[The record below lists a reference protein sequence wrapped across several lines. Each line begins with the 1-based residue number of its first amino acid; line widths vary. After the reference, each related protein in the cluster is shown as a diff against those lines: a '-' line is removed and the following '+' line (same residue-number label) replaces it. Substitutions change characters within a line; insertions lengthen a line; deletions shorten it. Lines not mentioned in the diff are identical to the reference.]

1 MVSVRRRLAQWQT
14 WVTVAAALAPV
25 LVVVDLGLFDRN
37 RALQGDVAGRQQFL
51 QQTVQLDNLQR
62 DLVNAI
68 AALAQRNNDA
78 ALRDVLVDHG
88 MLTPAPGTQAPAP
101 PPRGR

>member
-1 MVSVRRRLAQWQT
+1 MASRLAQWQT

-25 LVVVDLGLFDRN
+25 LVVVDLGLFERN
-37 RALQGDVAGRQQFL
+37 RALQVEVASRQQFL

-68 AALAQRNNDA
+68 AALAARSDDL
-78 ALRDVLVDHG
+78 ALRDILVDHG
-88 MLTPAPGTQAPAP
+88 LMSPVGPQAPAA

>member
-1 MVSVRRRLAQWQT
+1 VGRRLAQWQM

-25 LVVVDLGLFDRN
+25 LVVVDLGLFERN
-37 RALQGDVAGRQQFL
+37 RALQVEVANRQQFL

-68 AALAQRNNDA
+68 AALAARSNDL
-78 ALRDVLVDHG
+78 ALRAILVDHG
-88 MLTPAPGTQAPAP
+88 MMAPPPGPQAPAAP
-101 PPRGR
+101 PSGR

>member
-1 MVSVRRRLAQWQT
+1 MVSRLAQWQT

-25 LVVVDLGLFDRN
+25 LVVVDLGLFERN
-37 RALQGDVAGRQQFL
+37 RALQVEVASRQQFL

-68 AALAQRNNDA
+68 AALAARSDDL
-78 ALRDVLVDHG
+78 ALRDILVDHG
-88 MLTPAPGTQAPAP
+88 LMTPVAGPQAPAA